1 MKGKRLI
8 KSAVKRLKSRLLQIT
23 VIFLVIIVS
32 TSCKNGNI
40 NRGTYIS
47 KEEQAS
53 NNVSKYRIIKD
64 KFILNTTNME
74 MHIEY
79 PSISEMPDIEKQ
91 ERIIIKSH
99 RC

>member
-1 MKGKRLI
+1 M
-8 KSAVKRLKSRLLQIT
+8 KRLKSRLLQIT

-40 NRGTYIS
+40 NRDTYIS
-47 KEEQAS
+47 KEEQAINS
-53 NNVSKYRIIKD
+53 VSKYRIIKD

-79 PSISEMPDIEKQ
+79 PSISDMSDIEKQ
-91 ERIIIKSH
+91 ERINKLIF
-99 RC
+99 